1 MSVSSLGR
9 NRSPGTPRDGSAIS
23 YKHGFAC
30 KSKMLNSSVSVKES
44 SPLITSSC
52 ENTGSH
58 DRHFS
63 VHRYSGKSV
72 NHSNSWIFTT
82 SDDFSHHRYHQQA
95 STKEYK
101 GRPTST
107 KECVC
112 VTLCVLV
119 AMALFCV
126 PLTIHY
132 VRFEVGE
139 SVSLS

>member
-1 MSVSSLGR
+1 MSVSSLER
-9 NRSPGTPRDGSAIS
+9 NGSPGTPRDGSAVS
-23 YKHGFAC
+23 CKHGYAC
-30 KSKMLNSSVSVKES
+30 KSKMLTSSVSVKES

-58 DRHFS
+58 DRHFP

-72 NHSNSWIFTT
+72 NHGNSWVFTT
-82 SDDFSHHRYHQQA
+82 SDDFSHHRYHQS
-95 STKEYK
+95 STTEYK

-107 KECVC
+107 KEYVC
-112 VTLCVLV
+112 VSVCVLV

-126 PLTIHY
+126 PLTLHY
-132 VRFEVGE
+132 ITFEVGE

>member
-1 MSVSSLGR
+1 MSVSSLER
-9 NRSPGTPRDGSAIS
+9 NGSLGTPRDGSAVS
-23 YKHGFAC
+23 CKHGYAC
-30 KSKMLNSSVSVKES
+30 KSKMLTSSVSVKES

-58 DRHFS
+58 DRHFP

-72 NHSNSWIFTT
+72 NHSNSWVFTT
-82 SDDFSHHRYHQQA
+82 SDDFSHHRYHQS
-95 STKEYK
+95 STTEYK

-107 KECVC
+107 KEYVC
-112 VTLCVLV
+112 VSVCVLV

-126 PLTIHY
+126 PLTLHY
-132 VRFEVGE
+132 ITFEVGE